1 MAINFYLIIKHFRV
15 ERLSAVI
22 FSAVCGIL
30 TADFGSGIVHWCADT
45 WGSIE
50 LPIIGKNFLRPFR
63 EHHIDPTS
71 ITRHDWIET
80 NGDNFMVALPI
91 LGKLTWIFFSC
102 SRAEI
107 QVEYPFCAYLFLC
120 SIFVAIT
127 NQARHRNEVDFA
139 VALTEFFF
147 LFTSLDSQVVAHI
160 FRCASVGAGFAESP
174 HHLASKAS
182 SHPPRVAARNLFLH
196 HNRLAQLATRKNQVR
211 SIN

>member
-1 MAINFYLIIKHFRV
+1 MRLWKLVCLYFVNSSSYTGKRTQEIICVYACLALMAINFYLIIKHFRA

-30 TADFGSGIVHWCADT
+30 TADFGSGIVHWAADT

-50 LPIIGKNFLRPFR
+50 LPIVGKNFLRPFR

-127 NQARHRNEVDFA
+127 NQAS
-139 VALTEFFF
+139 F
-147 LFTSLDSQVVAHI
+147 LKL
-160 FRCASVGAGFAESP
+160 
-174 HHLASKAS
+174 L
-182 SHPPRVAARNLFLH
+182 
-196 HNRLAQLATRKNQVR
+196 NRKQQLP
-211 SIN
+211 